1 VSALIAAE
9 LLKFRTTRASYV
21 FLFAAAALTTVAAA
35 ATAGTAHDDQLGTSS
50 LARDVLSSALVTTLI
65 IFLVGIV
72 SVTSEWRHGTVTR
85 TFLVSPRRWR
95 VIGAKEA
102 WMVALAAVVFVAA
115 TALAYAVGAAWLS
128 FRGSSFTLDGHVLGI
143 AGRGLLAAVL
153 WGALGVGVGSV
164 VQNQT
169 AALVGAVLW
178 ILPVEAL
185 VGGLLTV
192 ADVPGV
198 RDYLPARALGAIDG
212 TSGGGLSI
220 GAAVAV
226 ALVYVVGLA
235 GLGLLRIERQ
245 DIT

>member
-1 VSALIAAE
+1 MNALVRAE

-21 FLFAAAALTTVAAA
+21 FLFAAGALTVVAVSATV
-35 ATAGTAHDDQLGTSS
+35 GTAHDDQLGTSGFS
-50 LARDVLSSALVTTLI
+50 RDILSSALVTTLI
-65 IFLVGIV
+65 IFLVGIT

-95 VIGAKEA
+95 VIVAKEA
-102 WMVALAAVVFVAA
+102 WMIALAAFVFVAA
-115 TALAYAVGAAWLS
+115 TLLALAVAVPWLTLQGTS
-128 FRGSSFTLDGHVLGI
+128 FAVNGHVLGI
-143 AGRGLLAAVL
+143 AGRGVLAAVL

-185 VGGLLTV
+185 IGGLLTV
-192 ADVPGV
+192 VDLPSV
-198 RDYLPARALGAIDG
+198 RDYLPARALAAVDG
-212 TSGGGLSI
+212 TTSGGLSLW
-220 GAAVAV
+220 AALAV
-226 ALVYVVGLA
+226 VLVYVVGFA
-235 GLGLLRIERQ
+235 ALGWLRIQRQ